1 MFDYRHVHQRKASS
15 YVCENGGFEDGGI
28 ISPSVAFLQQRRF
41 NMADVLRMAML
52 VGIGDCEIESI
63 AAVLEINDRSEIV
76 PRNVGS
82 IGAAIDQAPVIRR
95 RGVSWQVDWTIGN
108 KSTELWKR

>member
-1 MFDYRHVHQRKASS
+1 
-15 YVCENGGFEDGGI
+15 
-28 ISPSVAFLQQRRF
+28 
-41 NMADVLRMAML
+41 ML

-108 KSTELWKR
+108 K